1 MQAHLPKRSKAELEV
16 RLSKAKRVNQIML
29 ENFPDDKETIKQ
41 LNNKIAE
48 LEKWIKDYDK
58 Y

>member
-1 MQAHLPKRSKAELEV
+1 MQAHLPKISKAELEV
-16 RLSKAKRVNQIML
+16 RLSKAKRAKQIMM
-29 ENFPDDKETIKQ
+29 EHFQDDKETIKQ